1 VTKQE
6 NMSVVQTTIFVALA
20 LSPALVASRGLYE
33 EFDTGNDV
41 DNFGRQILVTS
52 NFTEP
57 STAVILGLSVA
68 VVLAIPTIILLLMGR
83 SAYNK
88 NRRNDNQQHSYFGG
102 YSNGYARS
110 AGSSI
115 DFSNLNVIQ
124 WIQMMQEVYDKFDY
138 NDIECQKRLICEVM
152 QSPEYFGETSEK
164 VRTGFEY
171 AKYLEFLSMP
181 DDFRE
186 ILDEYIDASERAIG
200 TKTCQEYFD
209 CPYSLKDSV
218 KRNFYGNAL

>member
-1 VTKQE
+1 
-6 NMSVVQTTIFVALA
+6 MSVVQSTIFVALA

-102 YSNGYARS
+102 YSNGYARYK
-110 AGSSI
+110 
-115 DFSNLNVIQ
+115 LNKVFNG
-124 WIQMMQEVYDKFDY
+124 ML
-138 NDIECQKRLICEVM
+138 LI
-152 QSPEYFGETSEK
+152 F
-164 VRTGFEY
+164 
-171 AKYLEFLSMP
+171 FLS
-181 DDFRE
+181 
-186 ILDEYIDASERAIG
+186 LERFL
-200 TKTCQEYFD
+200 QSS
-209 CPYSLKDSV
+209 SLKIML
-218 KRNFYGNAL
+218 F

>member
-1 VTKQE
+1 
-6 NMSVVQTTIFVALA
+6 MSVVQSTIFVALA

-102 YSNGYARS
+102 YSNGYARYK
-110 AGSSI
+110 
-115 DFSNLNVIQ
+115 LNKVFNG
-124 WIQMMQEVYDKFDY
+124 ML
-138 NDIECQKRLICEVM
+138 LI
-152 QSPEYFGETSEK
+152 F
-164 VRTGFEY
+164 F
-171 AKYLEFLSMP
+171 
-181 DDFRE
+181 
-186 ILDEYIDASERAIG
+186 
-200 TKTCQEYFD
+200 
-209 CPYSLKDSV
+209 
-218 KRNFYGNAL
+218 